1 MIKVEEGLCNG
12 EVLYHKHVQKT
23 PEEVAQ
29 LRKESS
35 RRESLK
41 AMRKAEQKR
50 NVEGKAAAEQV
61 RRVRV
66 DV

>member
-1 MIKVEEGLCNG
+1 M
-12 EVLYHKHVQKT
+12 LYHKHVQKT